1 MTEECIPTPTGE
13 EIIQEENEAPLPQ
26 EEGVPSEAPTPDPQ
40 LPPVAEAP
48 DYAALAAADLAE
60 IKRLDPTF
68 APAAHLCELP
78 FAARFA
84 ALRDLGL
91 SVAEA
96 LSAVTPRF
104 SPHDNRSHLR
114 SAFPGGAR
122 ETEGLLSR
130 EELKE
135 AKSLFSDLSEKE
147 LHALYRRVTVNE

>member
-1 MTEECIPTPTGE
+1 MTEEFST
-13 EIIQEENEAPLPQ
+13 
-26 EEGVPSEAPTPDPQ
+26 PTPDGENLMEEEKAAYPKEEEAA
-40 LPPVAEAP
+40 PPREETPAPPAAAEI
-48 DYAALAAADLAE
+48 DYGAMAAADLAE

-122 ETEGLLSR
+122 EAEGLLSR

-147 LHALYRRVTVNE
+147 LHALYRRVTTRE